1 MDTTEE
7 PPSPIPTTHSPPPE
21 AYISSDE
28 EMEEI
33 RIPDERTRYLRQKKR
48 AEQISSYRMREL
60 KDDRET
66 RLARRNNPLSPK
78 STKVTKVY
86 IKRVKFAV

>member
-1 MDTTEE
+1 
-7 PPSPIPTTHSPPPE
+7 
-21 AYISSDE
+21 
-28 EMEEI
+28 
-33 RIPDERTRYLRQKKR
+33 
-48 AEQISSYRMREL
+48 MREL

-78 STKVTKVY
+78 STKVTKVC